1 MNIKKKSII
10 IPAFA
15 LLIGASLAGS
25 ITGTVAWYQYSTR
38 VNAAYVGVSGGTSG
52 NLQMRIKG
60 YDALNPTN
68 DGWVSRITFGD
79 IETYLGT
86 LAGSADNY
94 GEKIVPITSGNMD
107 KDDALPT
114 NFYGNPLYGQ
124 SGASY
129 DSWQVAKKE
138 NYVFLPLELRY
149 VERDGTKEA
158 GEDEKNVEKE
168 VFLSDLLIQEDKANA
183 NVNAPKE
190 DLSDAIR
197 FHINSFAEAD
207 RNTPAN
213 HKNRLISKNGGTTA
227 TNGTLD
233 LDADGN
239 PDQAYIGGADKY
251 GFDGTALA
259 DVIYGTGSQVAY
271 RGFDADD
278 QAGQAYYLADGTAA
292 SDANVYSMIV
302 ESDDTNKDLN
312 ILNSS
317 KENGLG
323 SKAIGSTI
331 ESETEFLNV
340 EITIWVEGWQTFEN
354 ANHEH
359 VSIWDTADYIGSHFD
374 VGFEFAVDTDLNA

>member
-1 MNIKKKSII
+1 M

-60 YDALNPTN
+60 YNALNPTN

-79 IETYLGT
+79 IETYLAST
-86 LAGSADNY
+86 AEEY
-94 GEKIVPITSGNMD
+94 GKTIVPITSGNMD
-107 KDDALPT
+107 KDGALPT
-114 NFYGNPLYGQ
+114 NFYGNPLYGK

-129 DSWQVAKKE
+129 DTWQVAKEE
-138 NYVFLPLELRY
+138 NYVFIPLELRY

-158 GEDEKNVEKE
+158 GEDEKNIEKE
-168 VFLSDLLIQEDKANA
+168 VFLSELLIQEDKENTTD
-183 NVNAPKE
+183 VKE

-197 FHINSFAEAD
+197 FHISSYSSAAP
-207 RNTPAN
+207 TV
-213 HKNRLISKNGGTTA
+213 KTNRLISKNGGTTA
-227 TNGTLD
+227 TNGKLD
-233 LDADGN
+233 LDADGIL
-239 PDQAYIGGADKY
+239 DKAYIGGADKY

-259 DVIYGTGSQVAY
+259 DVVYGTGSQVAY
-271 RGFDADD
+271 RGLDADD

-312 ILNSS
+312 ILNAS

-323 SKAIGSTI
+323 SKAIGSTVAGD
-331 ESETEFLNV
+331 EALLNV